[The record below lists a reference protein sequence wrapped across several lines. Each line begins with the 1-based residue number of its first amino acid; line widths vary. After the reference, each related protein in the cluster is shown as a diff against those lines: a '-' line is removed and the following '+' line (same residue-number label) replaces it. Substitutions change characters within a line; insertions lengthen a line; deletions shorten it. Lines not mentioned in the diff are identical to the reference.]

1 MAQKKRSS
9 KKNQELKRNLK
20 FEFIGIVLWTLMLIE
35 LFNLGIVGNALNTA
49 FRFVFGKWDFLI
61 SISIILL
68 AVFLMFKRHFSFKL
82 SFRKVGIILILCAI
96 ALFNH
101 IGFADQLNTA
111 GSLVD
116 STIISETWNNLQV
129 DMADQGSV
137 EIGGGM
143 LGALLYSA
151 FVFLFNELGAKII
164 VVTLA
169 LIGIL
174 LTFKV
179 SYIDFF
185 KKLVAKIKA
194 ANKDRKQ
201 RKRTTNK
208 LKEGKVVPT
217 QEFIPPIIHDF
228 VNTNDVPTHLAQAK
242 TDSKEPEAADKGKD
256 EKNSETSTQDELEP
270 LNSPLVAVSS
280 ELDSL
285 YQLPSTRL
293 LDEYEPRRTA
303 DDFESISANAHK
315 LEATLGS
322 FGVGIKVL
330 QIHKGPSVTR
340 YEVQPDFGVKV
351 SRIVNLVDDIA
362 LALAAKD
369 IRIEAPIPGK
379 AVIGIEVPNTDV
391 SIVSLK
397 EVLASQKFNDH
408 QSKLSFALG
417 RDVSG
422 EPIVADLL
430 KMPHLLV
437 AGTTGSGKSVSLN
450 TMIVSILYKAN
461 PQDVKFLMIDTKVV
475 ELNIYNGL
483 PHLLAP
489 VVTNPKKAS
498 QSLKMIVEEMENRY
512 ELFSLKGARDIEKY
526 NEVIAAEE
534 KAAGISG
541 GKLPYIVIVID
552 ELADLMMVASN
563 DVEESIIRI
572 AQKARA
578 AGIHLIVATQRPTVD
593 VITGLI
599 KANIP
604 SRIAFEVS
612 SQIDSRTILDLNG
625 AEKLLGRGDMLFMP
639 VGVSKPMRVQGAYI
653 SETEVERVVSFI
665 KDQQGVEF
673 DTDIIDRYS
682 ANVELSESSDELYE
696 EAVNLVIEANQ
707 ASVSFLQRRL
717 RIGYNRAARL
727 IDEMEANGVI
737 GPYEGTKPR
746 RILTNNSKEN
756 N

>member
-1 MAQKKRSS
+1 MTKKRSS

-20 FEFIGIVLWTLMLIE
+20 FEFIGIVLWTFMLIE

-49 FRFVFGKWDFLI
+49 FRVVFGKWDFLI
-61 SISIILL
+61 SISIILI
-68 AVFLMFKRHFSFKL
+68 AIYIMFKRNFSFKL
-82 SFRKVGIILILCAI
+82 SFRKVGITLILFAI

-101 IGFADQLNTA
+101 IGFAEHLSAT
-111 GSLVD
+111 GSLAD
-116 STIISETWNNLQV
+116 STIIAETWDYLQA
-129 DMADQGSV
+129 DMIAQGSV

-143 LGALLYSA
+143 LGAFLYSA
-151 FVFLFNELGAKII
+151 FVYLFNELGAKIM

-169 LIGIL
+169 LIGVL
-174 LTFKV
+174 LTFKL

-185 KKLVAKIKA
+185 KKLNEKIKSA
-194 ANKDRKQ
+194 YKNHQKQKKLVNKA
-201 RKRTTNK
+201 
-208 LKEGKVVPT
+208 KENMSNQTK
-217 QEFIPPIIHDF
+217 EFVPPIIHDF
-228 VNTNDVPTHLAQAK
+228 VNANDVRVTEAK
-242 TDSKEPEAADKGKD
+242 LDKPASNVKQQTEPQSA
-256 EKNSETSTQDELEP
+256 LEP
-270 LNSPLVAVSS
+270 INSTILSS
-280 ELDSL
+280 TTTEIDYQ
-285 YQLPSTRL
+285 YQLPNTRL
-293 LDEYEPRRTA
+293 LDQYEPRKIV
-303 DDFESISANAHK
+303 DDFESIGANAQK

-322 FGVGIKVL
+322 FGVGVKVL

-379 AVIGIEVPNTDV
+379 AVIGIEVPNSDV
-391 SIVSLK
+391 SIVSLR
-397 EVLASQKFNDH
+397 EVLASQKFNENK
-408 QSKLSFALG
+408 SKLSIALG

-422 EPIVADLL
+422 EPIISDLL

-450 TMIVSILYKAN
+450 TMIISILYKAN

-526 NEVIAAEE
+526 NDIIASEE
-534 KAAGISG
+534 KAAGITG
-541 GKLPYIVIVID
+541 GMLPYIVIVID
-552 ELADLMMVASN
+552 ELADLMMIASN

-625 AEKLLGRGDMLFMP
+625 AEKLLGKGDMLFMP
-639 VGVSKPMRVQGAYI
+639 VGVSKPIRIQGAYI
-653 SETEVERVVSFI
+653 SENEVERVVNFI
-665 KDQQGVEF
+665 KTQQDVEF

-682 ANVELSESSDELYE
+682 ANVELAQSSDELYE

-727 IDEMEANGVI
+727 IDEMEVNGII

-746 RILTNNSKEN
+746 RIIANSGNE
-756 N
+756 

>member
-1 MAQKKRSS
+1 MVKKRNS
-9 KKNQELKRNLK
+9 KKRQQLIKNLK
-20 FEFIGIVLWTLMLIE
+20 YEFIGIVLWTLMLIE
-35 LFNLGIVGNALNTA
+35 LFELGIVGQSLNTL
-49 FRFVFGKWDFLI
+49 FRYVFGQWDFLI
-61 SISIILL
+61 SLGIIIFALY
-68 AVFLMFKRHFSFKL
+68 LMFVRNFNFKVTP
-82 SFRKVGIILILCAI
+82 RKIGLMLIIFAA

-101 IGFADQLNTA
+101 INFVEYLN
-111 GSLVD
+111 S
-116 STIISETWNNLQV
+116 NNLL
-129 DMADQGSV
+129 ADTGIWQATWDSLNADRLGLVSTQ
-137 EIGGGM
+137 IGGGM
-143 LGALLYSA
+143 LGAALYIA
-151 FVFLFNELGAKII
+151 FVFLVNDLGAKII
-164 VVTLA
+164 VVSLV
-169 LIGIL
+169 LIGVPLIIRR
-174 LTFKV
+174 

-185 KKLVAKIKA
+185 KNLIKRIKTA
-194 ANKDRKQ
+194 YKNFKSKQ
-201 RKRTTNK
+201 ENQKKTERSM
-208 LKEGKVVPT
+208 LKPMTENGHPA
-217 QEFIPPIIHDF
+217 PIIHDF
-228 VNTNDVPTHLAQAK
+228 VNNGIHPATRVNLNKELQDDLDQGILDEENKEDGNNNGKSNGSLIASTSDVA
-242 TDSKEPEAADKGKD
+242 S
-256 EKNSETSTQDELEP
+256 N
-270 LNSPLVAVSS
+270 
-280 ELDSL
+280 
-285 YQLPSTRL
+285 YQLPSPQL
-293 LDEYEPRRTA
+293 LERYEAVQTSES
-303 DDFESISANAHK
+303 FESISDNARK
-315 LEATLGS
+315 LEETLAS

-379 AVIGIEVPNTDV
+379 AAIGIEVPNTEV

-397 EVLASQKFNDH
+397 EVITSPKFNDSK
-408 QSKLSFALG
+408 SKLSLALG
-417 RDVSG
+417 RDVTG
-422 EPIVADLL
+422 EPLVHDLL

-450 TMIVSILYKAN
+450 TMIISILYKAK
-461 PQDVKFLMIDTKVV
+461 PQEVKFLMIDTKVV
-475 ELNIYNGL
+475 ELNVYNGL

-526 NEVIAAEE
+526 NTLMEADE
-534 KAAGISG
+534 KKAGTSG
-541 GKLPYIVIVID
+541 GVLPYIVIVID
-552 ELADLMMVASN
+552 ELADLMMVAAN

-625 AEKLLGRGDMLFMP
+625 AEKLLGSGDMLFMP
-639 VGVSKPMRVQGAYI
+639 VGASKPLRVQGAFV
-653 SETEVERVVSFI
+653 SENEVERLVNFIKAQQDVSFE
-665 KDQQGVEF
+665 V
-673 DTDIIDRYS
+673 DIIENFT
-682 ANVELSESSDELYE
+682 AHKEIAESEDELYSD
-696 EAVNLVIEANQ
+696 AVELIIEANQ

-727 IDEMEANGVI
+727 IDEMEAKGVI

-746 RILTNNSKEN
+746 KVIINNKSDN
-756 N
+756 SL

>member
-1 MAQKKRSS
+1 MTKKRSS

-20 FEFIGIVLWTLMLIE
+20 FEFIGIVLWTFMLIE

-49 FRFVFGKWDFLI
+49 FRVVFGKWDFLI
-61 SISIILL
+61 SISIILI
-68 AVFLMFKRHFSFKL
+68 AIYIMFKRNFSFKL
-82 SFRKVGIILILCAI
+82 SFRKVGITLILFAI

-101 IGFADQLNTA
+101 IGFAEHLSAT
-111 GSLVD
+111 GSLAD
-116 STIISETWNNLQV
+116 STIIAETWDYLQA
-129 DMADQGSV
+129 DMIAQGSV

-143 LGALLYSA
+143 LGAFLYSA
-151 FVFLFNELGAKII
+151 FVYLFNELGAKIM

-169 LIGIL
+169 LIGVL
-174 LTFKV
+174 LTFKL

-185 KKLVAKIKA
+185 KKLNEKIKSA
-194 ANKDRKQ
+194 YKNHQKQKKLVNKA
-201 RKRTTNK
+201 
-208 LKEGKVVPT
+208 KENMSNQTK
-217 QEFIPPIIHDF
+217 EFVPPIIHDF
-228 VNTNDVPTHLAQAK
+228 VNANDVRVTEAK
-242 TDSKEPEAADKGKD
+242 LDKPASNVKQQTEPQSA
-256 EKNSETSTQDELEP
+256 LEP
-270 LNSPLVAVSS
+270 INSTILSS
-280 ELDSL
+280 TTTEIDYQ
-285 YQLPSTRL
+285 YQLPNTRL
-293 LDEYEPRRTA
+293 LDQYEPRKIV
-303 DDFESISANAHK
+303 DDFESIGANAQK

-322 FGVGIKVL
+322 FGVGVKVL

-379 AVIGIEVPNTDV
+379 AVIGIEVPNSDV
-391 SIVSLK
+391 SIVSLR
-397 EVLASQKFNDH
+397 EVLASQKFNENK
-408 QSKLSFALG
+408 SKLSIALG

-422 EPIVADLL
+422 EPIISDLL

-450 TMIVSILYKAN
+450 TMIISILYKAN

-526 NEVIAAEE
+526 NDIIASEE
-534 KAAGISG
+534 KAAGITG
-541 GKLPYIVIVID
+541 GMLPYIVIVID
-552 ELADLMMVASN
+552 ELADLMMIASN

-625 AEKLLGRGDMLFMP
+625 AEKLLGKGDMLFMP
-639 VGVSKPMRVQGAYI
+639 VGVSKPIRIQGAYI
-653 SETEVERVVSFI
+653 SENEVERVVNFI
-665 KDQQGVEF
+665 KTQQDIEF

-682 ANVELSESSDELYE
+682 ANVELAQSSDELYE

-727 IDEMEANGVI
+727 IDEMEVNGII

-746 RILTNNSKEN
+746 RIIANSGNE
-756 N
+756 

>member
-1 MAQKKRSS
+1 MAKKRDS
-9 KKNQELKRNLK
+9 KKRQELIKNIK
-20 FEFIGIVLWTLMLIE
+20 YEFIGILLWTLMLIE
-35 LFNLGIVGNALNTA
+35 LFKLGIVGNAINTL
-49 FRFVFGKWDFLI
+49 FRYTFGQWDFLI
-61 SISIILL
+61 SIGVILL
-68 AVFLMFKRHFSFKL
+68 ALYLMFARNFTFKITAPKIGVTL
-82 SFRKVGIILILCAI
+82 IIFAI

-101 IGFADQLNTA
+101 ISFVEYLNT
-111 GSLVD
+111 
-116 STIISETWNNLQV
+116 NNLLI
-129 DMADQGSV
+129 DTNIWSATWDALSIDRIDQGSV
-137 EIGGGM
+137 EIGGGL
-143 LGALLYSA
+143 LGAALYIA
-151 FVFLFNELGAKII
+151 FVFLFNDLGASIM
-164 VVTLA
+164 VVTLT
-169 LIGIL
+169 LIGL
-174 LTFKV
+174 SLMFKL
-179 SYIDFF
+179 SYIDFLKTLINRIKTSYSNH
-185 KKLVAKIKA
+185 KKRRAIKKKA
-194 ANKDRKQ
+194 EQTRPKQ
-201 RKRTTNK
+201 EAEKK
-208 LKEGKVVPT
+208 YPA
-217 QEFIPPIIHDF
+217 PIIHDF
-228 VNTNDVPTHLAQAK
+228 VNSGPVAHVDIKPEVNEGHELPPTEKLSSTDK
-242 TDSKEPEAADKGKD
+242 TELQNGSLLTKSG
-256 EKNSETSTQDELEP
+256 ETSSKYE
-270 LNSPLVAVSS
+270 
-280 ELDSL
+280 
-285 YQLPSTRL
+285 LPSPKL
-293 LDEYEPRRTA
+293 LDRYEPA
-303 DDFESISANAHK
+303 QKPDNFDSISDNARK
-315 LEATLGS
+315 LEDALGS
-322 FGVGIKVL
+322 FGVGVKVL

-379 AVIGIEVPNTDV
+379 AVIGIEVPNSDV

-397 EVLASQKFNDH
+397 EVIASPKFNDSK
-408 QSKLSFALG
+408 SKLSLALG
-417 RDVSG
+417 RDVTG
-422 EPIVADLL
+422 EPIVHDLL

-450 TMIVSILYKAN
+450 TMVISILYKAN
-461 PQDVKFLMIDTKVV
+461 PQEVKFLMIDTKVV
-475 ELNIYNGL
+475 ELNVYNGL

-526 NEVIAAEE
+526 NEIMIAEE
-534 KAAGISG
+534 KKAGTLG
-541 GKLPYIVIVID
+541 GELPYIVIVID

-639 VGVSKPMRVQGAYI
+639 VGLSKPIRVQGAFI
-653 SETEVERVVSFI
+653 SENEVERVVDFVRN
-665 KDQQGVEF
+665 QQDVNF
-673 DTDIIDRYS
+673 DVDIIENFI
-682 ANVELSESSDELYE
+682 ANEDVADSEDDLYD
-696 EAVNLVIEANQ
+696 EAVNLVIDANQ

-727 IDEMEANGVI
+727 IDEMEAKGVI

-746 RILTNNSKEN
+746 SIILKNKNEH
-756 N
+756 

>member
-1 MAQKKRSS
+1 MVKKRNS
-9 KKNQELKRNLK
+9 KKRQKLITNLK
-20 FEFIGIVLWTLMLIE
+20 YEFIGIVLWTLMLIE
-35 LFNLGIVGNALNTA
+35 LFNLGIVGNLLNTL
-49 FRFVFGKWDFLI
+49 FRYIFGQWDFLI
-61 SISIILL
+61 SIGIILL
-68 AVFLMFKRHFSFKL
+68 ALYLMFARKFTFKVTPQ
-82 SFRKVGIILILCAI
+82 KVGITLIIFAI

-101 IGFADQLNTA
+101 INFVEYLNANNLLADTSVWQATWNALNT
-111 GSLVD
+111 D
-116 STIISETWNNLQV
+116 RIIPDN
-129 DMADQGSV
+129 V
-137 EIGGGM
+137 EIGGG
-143 LGALLYSA
+143 LIGAALYIS

-169 LIGIL
+169 LIGVPLVIRL
-174 LTFKV
+174 
-179 SYIDFF
+179 SYLDFF
-185 KKLVAKIKA
+185 KNLSNRISTSYKNYKKRQEL
-194 ANKDRKQ
+194 NKKTE
-201 RKRTTNK
+201 KSEHK
-208 LKEGKVVPT
+208 PKPEKKHPT
-217 QEFIPPIIHDF
+217 PIIHDF
-228 VNTNDVPTHLAQAK
+228 VNNGTLAASNIDPNNQQKDSVNQDRIKLETNNIDDKNGNGNIITTVGDVR
-242 TDSKEPEAADKGKD
+242 SNYEF
-256 EKNSETSTQDELEP
+256 
-270 LNSPLVAVSS
+270 
-280 ELDSL
+280 
-285 YQLPSTRL
+285 PSTKFLER
-293 LDEYEPRRTA
+293 YEPVQA
-303 DDFESISANAHK
+303 SNNFDNIGNNARK
-315 LEATLGS
+315 LEDTLAS
-322 FGVGIKVL
+322 FGVGVKVL

-379 AVIGIEVPNTDV
+379 SAIGIEVPNTDF
-391 SIVSLK
+391 SIVSIK
-397 EVLASQKFNDH
+397 EVISSLKFNDSE
-408 QSKLSFALG
+408 SKLSLALG
-417 RDVSG
+417 RDITG
-422 EPIVADLL
+422 EPIVHDLI

-450 TMIVSILYKAN
+450 TMIISILYKAN
-461 PQDVKFLMIDTKVV
+461 PQEVKFLMIDTKVV

-498 QSLKMIVEEMENRY
+498 QSLKMVVEEMENRY
-512 ELFSLKGARDIEKY
+512 ELFSLRGARDIERY
-526 NEVIAAEE
+526 NEIMETGEE
-534 KAAGISG
+534 EVGTSG
-541 GKLPYIVIVID
+541 EVLPYIVIIID

-563 DVEESIIRI
+563 DVEESIIRL

-639 VGVSKPMRVQGAYI
+639 VGASKPLRVQGAYI
-653 SETEVERVVSFI
+653 SENEVELVVDFI
-665 KDQQGVEF
+665 KKQQDVSYEV
-673 DTDIIDRYS
+673 DIIENFT
-682 ANVELSESSDELYE
+682 AHEEITESGDELYE
-696 EAVNLVIEANQ
+696 EAVSLIIEANQ

-727 IDEMEANGVI
+727 IDEMEAKGII

-746 RILTNNSKEN
+746 KVIINNTDDHSL
-756 N
+756 